1 MESFYQEWL
10 KKNDEENKLAL
21 AKLNKQQNISQ
32 QNLYINPVPSTSRA
46 LPSASAI
53 STVTNTNTSNDI
65 IHAIED
71 NTEDFQLAANSPV
84 DIVYEYNG
92 LQLLVER
99 GFFQRQKK
107 FSLSDHLFYVKIR
120 QIDNKLQP
128 PLLKDIFIFLEKG
141 FQHVLNNVRRF
152 YNQEEHN
159 IAFLTLHQ
167 APMITALNTGK
178 SLYFK
183 ITKNI

>member
-99 GFFQRQKK
+99 GFFQRQKS
-107 FSLSDHLFYVKIR
+107 FLS
-120 QIDNKLQP
+120 QI
-128 PLLKDIFIFLEKG
+128 I
-141 FQHVLNNVRRF
+141 
-152 YNQEEHN
+152 
-159 IAFLTLHQ
+159 
-167 APMITALNTGK
+167 
-178 SLYFK
+178 YF
-183 ITKNI
+183 T

>member
-21 AKLNKQQNISQ
+21 AKLNKKQPQ
-32 QNLYINPVPSTSRA
+32 QNLYKNPIPSTSRF
-46 LPSASAI
+46 LPSTSGTSA
-53 STVTNTNTSNDI
+53 NNTSNNI
-65 IHAIED
+65 IQAIED
-71 NTEDFQLAANSPV
+71 NTEDFQIAANSPV
-84 DIVYEYNG
+84 DIVYEHNG

-120 QIDNKLQP
+120 QIDDKLQP
-128 PLLKDIFIFLEKG
+128 PLLKDLLIFLEKG

-152 YNQEEHN
+152 YNEEEHN

-167 APMITALNTGK
+167 SPMITALNTGK
-178 SLYFK
+178 S
-183 ITKNI
+183 